1 MDHNGVC
8 QDSSEMPELLLT
20 FKTGIA
26 LVDLAPISFVH
37 NPEYFH
43 LSADFQVDE
52 TRSFPRRIYCN
63 NRQRALE
70 GSRLSSYGREVTS

>member
-8 QDSSEMPELLLT
+8 QDSSKMLELVLIL
-20 FKTGIA
+20 KTDIA

-37 NPEYFH
+37 HPDYFH
-43 LSADFQVDE
+43 LSTDFQVDE
-52 TRSFPRRIYCN
+52 TRSFSRRIYCN

-70 GSRLSSYGREVTS
+70 GSRLSSYGREVAS